1 MFDLDINFYKK
12 LFDQPLPGEPAQV
25 RMSPSSRFT
34 GLNRPDRALARNSS
48 VLILLFEK
56 DHQIHFPLIRRTTYP
71 GSHSGQISLPGGKAE
86 PCDGSICDTA
96 LRETEEELGIP
107 SKSIE
112 IIGQLSSLYIPVS
125 NFNVQPF
132 IGWWHQPQ
140 PYCPD
145 AREVEHIIEMPV
157 KQLINQD
164 CPQTFSQLINNQE
177 VVSPFYQHEDNIIWG
192 ATAMILSEFRELLL
206 TGKMIGV

>member
-1 MFDLDINFYKK
+1 MFDLDINIYKK
-12 LFDQPLPGEPAQV
+12 LLDQPLPGEVAQV
-25 RMSPSSRFT
+25 KMSPSSRFT

-56 DHQIHFPLIRRTTYP
+56 EHQVFFPLIRRTTYP
-71 GSHSGQISLPGGKAE
+71 GSHSGQISLPGGKSE
-86 PCDGSICDTA
+86 PCDASPSDTA
-96 LRETEEELGIP
+96 LRETQEELGIHP
-107 SKSIE
+107 NSIE
-112 IIGQLSSLYIPVS
+112 IIGNLSPLYIPVS
-125 NFNVQPF
+125 NFNVQPI
-132 IGWWHQPQ
+132 IGWWHQPH

-157 KQLINQD
+157 KQLIKQD

-177 VVSPFYQHEDNIIWG
+177 VISPFYHHEGHIIWG

-206 TGKMIGV
+206 SGKVIGV